1 MNQLQHNKHL
11 VTLCKERTV
20 ELFQSSKF
28 DIHIY
33 SMKFLKHI
41 TRQNYSQE
49 TVTGY
54 TKDLQKFCQFMFAE
68 YEGNILTHEIAK
80 EDIQD
85 YLAFLQGMG
94 FKPNSVA
101 RHLSTLKS
109 LYKFLVHEMNFEKN
123 PAGAIK
129 HPKKYKPL
137 PSALSEEELNNLFSV
152 IEKDSSYY
160 ETLFKLM
167 YTTGSRITALR
178 TLPKE
183 HIDLKNGKVYFQ
195 KVKYG
200 KELYLPLNDTIIEV
214 LERHLFDLRNNIS
227 EFLFPS
233 GKYINKPVAAAT
245 IRNQLSKYR
254 KLAGIERHITPHMI
268 RHTTA
273 THLTLKKVHQ
283 KEIASILGHSDL
295 RSTALYQHLDVDDLR
310 DSVNNSL

>member
-1 MNQLQHNKHL
+1 M
-11 VTLCKERTV
+11 
-20 ELFQSSKF
+20 FQTNNF
-28 DIHIY
+28 DVHIY
-33 SMKFLKHI
+33 SKKFLKHI
-41 TRQNYSQE
+41 TRQNYSEE
-49 TVTGY
+49 TIVGY
-54 TKDLQKFCQFMFAE
+54 TKDLQKFCQFIYVE
-68 YEGNILTHEIAK
+68 YEGNILTEEITK

-85 YLAFLQGMG
+85 YLAFLQSMG

-123 PAGAIK
+123 AAGAIK
-129 HPKKYKPL
+129 HPKKYTPL
-137 PSALSEEELNNLFSV
+137 PSALSEEELENLFSI
-152 IEKDSSYY
+152 IENDSTYY

-167 YTTGSRITALR
+167 YTTASRITALR

-183 HIDLKNGKVYFQ
+183 HIDLKKRKVYFS

-200 KELYLPLNDTIIEV
+200 KELYLPLNDVIAGV
-214 LERHLFDLRNNIS
+214 LERHLFDQRNDGS
-227 EFLFPS
+227 TFLFPS
-233 GKYINKPVAAAT
+233 QKFINKPISAAT
-245 IRNQLSKYR
+245 IRNQLSSYR

-310 DSVNNSL
+310 DSVNHLL